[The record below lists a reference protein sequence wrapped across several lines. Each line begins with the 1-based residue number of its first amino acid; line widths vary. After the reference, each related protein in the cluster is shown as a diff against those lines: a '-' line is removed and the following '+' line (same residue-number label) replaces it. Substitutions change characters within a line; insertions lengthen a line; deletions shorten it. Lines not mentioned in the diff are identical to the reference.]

1 MNKYS
6 DIISTFTVKINA
18 TIEAIIDKTPNLTL
32 AIIVFIA
39 GFYLAKLVNNIIV
52 KILNSREVKTS
63 ARNMIGNIAFIIV
76 LMIFFLM
83 ALNILNLDNMLKTL
97 LAGAGVAG
105 LAIGLALQSTLSNTF
120 SGVALSFIKDLK
132 IGDQIE
138 TNGFRGVIEDINL
151 RVIKLKMS
159 DDNFV
164 VIPNKMIIENPLKNY
179 SYSEIVKVFVSCGVA
194 YNSDLIQVKE
204 LVIKAI
210 EDMMSQKNF
219 KTEATFFYSEFGG
232 SSIEF
237 EVRFTAPSIKLTETL
252 LHKSDAMIAIKKIF
266 DENDINIPFPIRTL
280 DIPQATLKELTSNNE
295 TQSKSND

>member
-18 TIEAIIDKTPNLTL
+18 TMEAIIDKTPNLIL

-120 SGVALSFIKDLK
+120 SGSC
-132 IGDQIE
+132 
-138 TNGFRGVIEDINL
+138 
-151 RVIKLKMS
+151 
-159 DDNFV
+159 
-164 VIPNKMIIENPLKNY
+164 IILYKRFKN
-179 SYSEIVKVFVSCGVA
+179 
-194 YNSDLIQVKE
+194 
-204 LVIKAI
+204 
-210 EDMMSQKNF
+210 
-219 KTEATFFYSEFGG
+219 
-232 SSIEF
+232 
-237 EVRFTAPSIKLTETL
+237 R
-252 LHKSDAMIAIKKIF
+252 
-266 DENDINIPFPIRTL
+266 R
-280 DIPQATLKELTSNNE
+280 SN
-295 TQSKSND
+295 